1 MAADTDT
8 SPLNARNS
16 HSLISLADFI
26 EHPLAHELVHNG
38 QTLQVS
44 SLAVSHL
51 PHGWLCTT
59 KLHMLHIHKTLHL
72 PALYEHA
79 VVATF
84 PSRGLCLVSYHDG
97 LTDIVVLTGLSIK
110 VRLY

>member
-8 SPLNARNS
+8 TSLNLYNN

-44 SLAVSHL
+44 SLAL
-51 PHGWLCTT
+51 KYWPH
-59 KLHMLHIHKTLHL
+59 
-72 PALYEHA
+72 
-79 VVATF
+79 
-84 PSRGLCLVSYHDG
+84 R
-97 LTDIVVLTGLSIK
+97 
-110 VRLY
+110 